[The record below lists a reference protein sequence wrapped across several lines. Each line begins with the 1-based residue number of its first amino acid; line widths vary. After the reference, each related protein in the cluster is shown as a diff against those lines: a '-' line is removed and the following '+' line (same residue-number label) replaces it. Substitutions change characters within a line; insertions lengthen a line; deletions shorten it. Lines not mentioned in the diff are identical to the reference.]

1 MRFFSGTFWRVAK
14 GGPFSV
20 SKWLEFF
27 RWIATH
33 RAFRKYVTETQG
45 IPEGQDP
52 KKPPFEDADG
62 SMDASF
68 QLAKAGGVPVAAL

>member
-1 MRFFSGTFWRVAK
+1 M
-14 GGPFSV
+14 

-52 KKPPFEDADG
+52 KKPPFEDADKF
-62 SMDASF
+62 MDAGS
-68 QLAKAGGVPVAAL
+68 KPVKTGEVPVAAL

>member
-1 MRFFSGTFWRVAK
+1 M
-14 GGPFSV
+14 

-33 RAFRKYVTETQG
+33 RAFRQYVTETQG

-52 KKPPFEDADG
+52 KKPPFEEVGDSEGPKPKSTQTGRFPAG
-62 SMDASF
+62 VAS
-68 QLAKAGGVPVAAL
+68 

>member
-1 MRFFSGTFWRVAK
+1 M
-14 GGPFSV
+14 

-52 KKPPFEDADG
+52 KKSPFESAEG
-62 SMDASF
+62 SMDTSSKF
-68 QLAKAGGVPVAAL
+68 MKSKEVPVAAL